1 MNIRRMYQ
9 FTISGLSLL
18 GICLTAAST
27 GQAQWV
33 QSGSNMYYTKGNISV
48 GTTTPFGQFTIGNY
62 TLGYPYGS
70 FIFNQGA
77 FTLKGLKNSNYFPY
91 LEFRDEN
98 NARASYLGW
107 GSKSGKYLDWQ
118 FENGYNLAIKGGKV
132 GIGTAPLT
140 KFHIKGSTAQDAILF
155 IQPGEW
161 NSAGDYGELR
171 FGDTNHYI
179 RGEYLTGMTLYDANK
194 FQFMG
199 GNVGI
204 KTTNPQAALHVNGNV
219 RLDGYRTYFGLDGSK
234 HHWLALNKGN
244 ETSNLFMAFTSND
257 GIQAESVL
265 IAPKGISGLIVRST
279 GNVGIGTYDPG
290 SYRLAVNGTIRA
302 KEVIVNTGW
311 ADFVFNQNYQ
321 LMPLSEVEQRVKAD
335 KHLPGIPSAKEIEAN
350 GVSVGDM
357 QAKQLQKIEELT
369 LYMIEMNKQL
379 SALQQ
384 ENARLNAEINA
395 LKQSR

>member
-1 MNIRRMYQ
+1 
-9 FTISGLSLL
+9 
-18 GICLTAAST
+18 
-27 GQAQWV
+27 
-33 QSGSNMYYTKGNISV
+33 
-48 GTTTPFGQFTIGNY
+48 
-62 TLGYPYGS
+62 
-70 FIFNQGA
+70 
-77 FTLKGLKNSNYFPY
+77 
-91 LEFRDEN
+91 
-98 NARASYLGW
+98 
-107 GSKSGKYLDWQ
+107 
-118 FENGYNLAIKGGKV
+118 
-132 GIGTAPLT
+132 
-140 KFHIKGSTAQDAILF
+140 
-155 IQPGEW
+155 
-161 NSAGDYGELR
+161 
-171 FGDTNHYI
+171 
-179 RGEYLTGMTLYDANK
+179 
-194 FQFMG
+194 
-199 GNVGI
+199 
-204 KTTNPQAALHVNGNV
+204 
-219 RLDGYRTYFGLDGSK
+219 
-234 HHWLALNKGN
+234 
-244 ETSNLFMAFTSND
+244 MAFTSND
-257 GIQAESVL
+257 GVQAESVL